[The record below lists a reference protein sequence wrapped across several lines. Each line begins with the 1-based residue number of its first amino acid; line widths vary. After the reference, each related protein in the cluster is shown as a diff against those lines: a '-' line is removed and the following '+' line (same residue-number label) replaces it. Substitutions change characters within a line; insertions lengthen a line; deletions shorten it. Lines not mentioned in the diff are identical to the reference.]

1 MERVLRLVGKTSNE
15 IFLLRYPQ
23 TLTTFCEYDLTYF
36 VENATEVC
44 NEALKS
50 GELDV
55 DRVTEIRNSLKNL
68 HIYVEHH
75 IRTIYD
81 KIVLD
86 CWIDY
91 VCRRDNVG
99 TGTLWN
105 RFLGCKTPFEKLVF
119 TRLCEFRY
127 NKAINEWLN
136 LVRVQDYAKNKV
148 SFIFSKNLKS
158 AEEAAARRNYFDL
171 IFSVTAKELGCRI
184 EDMAVTKVF
193 SIGRVPTAPYMF
205 PNISKG
211 IVKNVLADFDYN
223 EDYSNSN
230 GYGELSDQIAMDAFL
245 HMKAGLEGEFD
256 SYNINDSKME
266 KNLEKVYM
274 PMGLKAAID
283 LEIDTLIEHGGWIA
297 RCKRCG
303 RYFLRDAEHR
313 NEFCSLSNPSG
324 KTCLEIYEIENP
336 KPKFPPELEK
346 KCGEITDEMYDRVDK
361 TMSLSE
367 YQKWKA
373 YLEAMRRKVEN
384 AEIPA
389 EELEQFISYSK
400 TLDLSRSHP
409 VEEVPKKKQQESGER
424 VVKPFV
430 PERVYRKDI
439 KQPEKPPED
448 PEEERAK
455 REGFFT
461 SPIVQRQKNERG
473 PISHIIR
480 AGEQR
485 GGDAPTANTFLP
497 FGERAPAESH
507 GAYPAYPQHGN
518 GYEPAPQAG
527 SGGIATANH
536 SQRASRS
543 ANDPLNGAA
552 SGASDMYRFPDFSE
566 RGAQEQMR
574 RNPHNREVYEDSPS
588 YNYPDFT
595 VRGNAEEN
603 ISKPLN
609 HAVSE
614 PMDSFDFP
622 SFTERGMREEISH
635 KPLNNAPSEQ
645 FKDYGFPDFM
655 GEMRDNDEPDDSL
668 NKADLREYPESKYP
682 DFRDKPEDIPQDM
695 PDIPAPSAPKTI
707 RKNAAAIS
715 AYGKIVGA
723 AAGPAPEFE
732 RTTRPEHI
740 ETAQPHHAQAPQLSA
755 DPDPFKDVGSIFD
768 VLEQSESDMS
778 GLTSSRIFDDME
790 PLDFSAAE
798 PSEPKPARA
807 ERNEPVKPRAARV
820 READNAFAE
829 DEPAPEWEEKAPVT
843 AENAPKGIWTEE
855 RNLFPDTL
863 SADSDEQSE
872 LAMLKERK
880 RARSNK
886 TQRLFDAIMRE
897 PDDNPNF
904 RRK

>member
-1 MERVLRLVGKTSNE
+1 MERVLRLIGKTSNE

-36 VENATEVC
+36 VESATEVC

-50 GELDV
+50 GELDF

-99 TGTLWN
+99 TGSLWN
-105 RFLGCKTPFEKLVF
+105 RFLGCKTPFEKLIF

-158 AEEAAARRNYFDL
+158 AEDAAARRNYFDL

-184 EDMAVTKVF
+184 EDMAETRVF

-205 PNISKG
+205 PNISKS
-211 IVKNVLADFDYN
+211 IVKNVLADFDYS
-223 EDYSNSN
+223 EDFSNSN
-230 GYGELSDQIAMDAFL
+230 VYGDLSDQIAMDTFL
-245 HMKAGLEGEFD
+245 YMKAGLEGEFD
-256 SYNINDSKME
+256 SYNITDSRME
-266 KNLEKVYM
+266 KNLDKVFM
-274 PMGLKAAID
+274 PLGLKAAVD
-283 LEIDTLIEHGGWIA
+283 LEIDALIEHGGWLA

-303 RYFLRDAEHR
+303 RYFLRDADHKD
-313 NEFCSLSNPSG
+313 EFCSLTNPGG

-346 KCGEITDEMYDRVDK
+346 KCDDITDEMYDRVEK

-389 EELEQFISYSK
+389 EELEAFINYSK

-409 VEEVPKKKQQESGER
+409 VEEVPKKPQETGER
-424 VVKPFV
+424 VVRPFV

-439 KQPEKPPED
+439 EQPKKTPENS
-448 PEEERAK
+448 EEERAK

-473 PISHIIR
+473 PIAHIIR

-485 GGDAPTANTFLP
+485 GGETASANTFLP
-497 FGERAPAESH
+497 FGEQSPAETRI
-507 GAYPAYPQHGN
+507 AYPQ
-518 GYEPAPQAG
+518 YENRRNPASQAG
-527 SGGIATANH
+527 SDGNLAAH
-536 SQRASRS
+536 PVPEAVRS
-543 ANDPLNGAA
+543 AKNSLNDAG
-552 SGASDMYRFPDFSE
+552 SGASNAYKFPDFSDRDIRE
-566 RGAQEQMR
+566 EST
-574 RNPHNREVYEDSPS
+574 RNPLNSADHSNFNGHNYD
-588 YNYPDFT
+588 DFSAKDMSDKNST
-595 VRGNAEEN
+595 KTLNRADLEPISRHNHQGYSERDLTGEN
-603 ISKPLN
+603 
-609 HAVSE
+609 VSD
-614 PMDSFDFP
+614 PYS
-622 SFTERGMREEISH
+622 G
-635 KPLNNAPSEQ
+635 AGSEQ
-645 FKDYGFPDFM
+645 FKDYGFPDFTD
-655 GEMRDNDEPDDSL
+655 GKRDDEMFAGSL
-668 NKADLREYPESKYP
+668 NKAESEHSSEVKYP
-682 DFRDKPEDIPQDM
+682 DFSDKPEDKGKELPRDLTH
-695 PDIPAPSAPKTI
+695 SAPKII

-715 AYGKIVGA
+715 AYGKMAGAVGGA
-723 AAGPAPEFE
+723 LPEFE
-732 RTTRPEHI
+732 KTSRPDAHQEYA
-740 ETAQPHHAQAPQLSA
+740 EKPQPVSLSA

-768 VLEQSESDMS
+768 VLEKSESDMS
-778 GLTSSRIFDDME
+778 GLASAKVFDDVMMNA
-790 PLDFSAAE
+790 DT
-798 PSEPKPARA
+798 SEQSTSKSSYSEERTVPKPM
-807 ERNEPVKPRAARV
+807 PVRGT
-820 READNAFAE
+820 EDDFTE
-829 DEPAPEWEEKAPVT
+829 DEPTPEWEEIAPVT
-843 AENAPKGIWTEE
+843 AETAPRGIWTEE
-855 RNLFPDTL
+855 RNLFPNSSD
-863 SADSDEQSE
+863 SYDGSDSDEQSE

-904 RRK
+904 RRR

>member
-50 GELDV
+50 GELDF

-99 TGTLWN
+99 TGSLWN
-105 RFLGCKTPFEKLVF
+105 RFIGCKTPFEKLVF

-158 AEEAAARRNYFDL
+158 AEDAAARRNYFDL

-184 EDMAVTKVF
+184 EDMAQTRVF

-205 PNISKG
+205 PNISKS
-211 IVKNVLADFDYN
+211 IVKNVLADFDYS
-223 EDYSNSN
+223 EDYSDSN
-230 GYGELSDQIAMDAFL
+230 GYGDLSDQIAMDAFL
-245 HMKAGLEGEFD
+245 YMKAGLEGEFD
-256 SYNINDSKME
+256 SYNITDSKME
-266 KNLEKVYM
+266 KNLDKVFM

-283 LEIDTLIEHGGWIA
+283 LEIDALIEHGGWLA

-303 RYFLRDAEHR
+303 RYFLRDADHKE
-313 NEFCSLSNPSG
+313 EFCSLTNPGG

-389 EELEQFISYSK
+389 EELEAFINYSK

-409 VEEVPKKKQQESGER
+409 VEEVPKKPQETGER
-424 VVKPFV
+424 VVRPFV

-439 KQPEKPPED
+439 EQPQKPVENH
-448 PEEERAK
+448 EEERAK

-473 PISHIIR
+473 PIAHIIR

-485 GGDAPTANTFLP
+485 GGEAPSANTFVP
-497 FGERAPAESH
+497 FVERPPAE
-507 GAYPAYPQHGN
+507 PRTAYPQHEN
-518 GYEPAPQAG
+518 RHEPALQTGLDGNSPAY
-527 SGGIATANH
+527 SV
-536 SQRASRS
+536 QRSVNS
-543 ANDPLNGAA
+543 ANNSLNGAG
-552 SGASDMYRFPDFSE
+552 SGASDMYEFPDFSE
-566 RGAQEQMR
+566 RKMLEESA
-574 RNPHNREVYEDSPS
+574 RNPLNSADRGGSNG
-588 YNYPDFT
+588 YNYPDFSS
-595 VRGNAEEN
+595 EN
-603 ISKPLN
+603 VSDKNSYKSLN
-609 HAVSE
+609 HADSE
-614 PMDSFDFP
+614 PVLEYDSRGF
-622 SFTERGMREEISH
+622 SERATGVENAY
-635 KPLNNAPSEQ
+635 KPYSKADSEQ
-645 FKDYGFPDFM
+645 FKDYGFPDFSD
-655 GEMRDNDEPDDSL
+655 RKKVDENSADSL
-668 NKADLREYPESKYP
+668 NKADLEEYAVRKYP
-682 DFRDKPEDIPQDM
+682 DFSDKSEEIPKELSRDFT
-695 PDIPAPSAPKTI
+695 SNAPKII

-715 AYGKIVGA
+715 AYGKMAGAVGSTA
-723 AAGPAPEFE
+723 SEFE
-732 RTTRPEHI
+732 RTTRPEP
-740 ETAQPHHAQAPQLSA
+740 QPVQLSA

-778 GLTSSRIFDDME
+778 GLTSSRVFDDE
-790 PLDFSAAE
+790 PTDMVAAK
-798 PSEPKPARA
+798 PVSPKPTPY
-807 ERNEPVKPRAARV
+807 NEHPAPKSEFV
-820 READNAFAE
+820 RGADDGFTE
-829 DEPAPEWEEKAPVT
+829 DEPAPEWEERIPIT
-843 AENAPKGIWTEE
+843 AETAPQGIWTEE
-855 RNLFPDTL
+855 RNLFPESL
-863 SADSDEQSE
+863 DSSDADEQSE

-904 RRK
+904 RRR

>member
-50 GELDV
+50 GELDF

-99 TGTLWN
+99 TGSLWN

-158 AEEAAARRNYFDL
+158 AEDAAARRNYFDL

-184 EDMAVTKVF
+184 EDMAQTRVF

-205 PNISKG
+205 PNISKN
-211 IVKNVLADFDYN
+211 IVKNVLADFDYS
-223 EDYSNSN
+223 EDYSDSN
-230 GYGELSDQIAMDAFL
+230 GYGDLSDQIAMDAFL
-245 HMKAGLEGEFD
+245 YMKAGLEGEFD
-256 SYNINDSKME
+256 SYNITDSKME
-266 KNLEKVYM
+266 KNLDKVFM
-274 PMGLKAAID
+274 PMGLKAAVD
-283 LEIDTLIEHGGWIA
+283 LEIDALIEHGGWLA

-303 RYFLRDAEHR
+303 RYFLRDADHNE
-313 NEFCSLSNPSG
+313 EFCSLTNLGG

-346 KCGEITDEMYDRVDK
+346 KCGDITDEMYGRVDK

-389 EELEQFISYSK
+389 EELEAFINYSK

-409 VEEVPKKKQQESGER
+409 VEEVPKKPQETGER
-424 VVKPFV
+424 VVRPFV

-439 KQPEKPPED
+439 EQPQKPPED
-448 PEEERAK
+448 HEEERAK

-473 PISHIIR
+473 PIAHIIR

-485 GGDAPTANTFLP
+485 GGEAPPANTFMP
-497 FGERAPAESH
+497 FGERPPAEPRNAYPQRENVRDPALQA
-507 GAYPAYPQHGN
+507 GLDVDLAAYPA
-518 GYEPAPQAG
+518 
-527 SGGIATANH
+527 
-536 SQRASRS
+536 QRAAGNASNS
-543 ANDPLNGAA
+543 LNGAG
-552 SGASDMYRFPDFSE
+552 SGASDKYKFPDFSDRE
-566 RGAQEQMR
+566 MR
-574 RNPHNREVYEDSPS
+574 EESARNPLNSADSAAS
-588 YNYPDFT
+588 DGYSYPDFSVDKVSDKKT
-595 VRGNAEEN
+595 T
-603 ISKPLN
+603 KPLN
-609 HAVSE
+609 HAASE
-614 PMDSFDFP
+614 HFSEYDFRDFP
-622 SFTERGMREEISH
+622 ERGATGENAR
-635 KPLNNAPSEQ
+635 KPHNKADSEQ
-645 FKDYGFPDFM
+645 FKDYGFPDFSDR
-655 GEMRDNDEPDDSL
+655 ESADEDSVNSL
-668 NKADLREYPESKYP
+668 NKADLEEYTERKYP
-682 DFRDKPEDIPQDM
+682 DFSDKHEDIPKELPRDLT
-695 PDIPAPSAPKTI
+695 SGTPKII

-715 AYGKIVGA
+715 AYGKMAGAVGS
-723 AAGPAPEFE
+723 PMPEFE
-732 RTTRPEHI
+732 KTTRPEP
-740 ETAQPHHAQAPQLSA
+740 QSVQLSA

-778 GLTSSRIFDDME
+778 GLTSTRIFDKDE
-790 PLDFSAAE
+790 PAE
-798 PSEPKPARA
+798 SVSSKPAAYDERSASDTVLVRGA
-807 ERNEPVKPRAARV
+807 E
-820 READNAFAE
+820 DDFAE
-829 DEPAPEWEEKAPVT
+829 DEPAPEWEERVPVT
-843 AENAPKGIWTEE
+843 PETAPRGIWTEE
-855 RNLFPDTL
+855 RNLFPENH
-863 SADSDEQSE
+863 DSSDNDDQSE

-904 RRK
+904 RRR

>member
-55 DRVTEIRNSLKNL
+55 DRVTELRNSLKNL

-99 TGTLWN
+99 TGSLWN
-105 RFLGCKTPFEKLVF
+105 RFIGCKTPFEKLVF

-158 AEEAAARRNYFDL
+158 AEDAAARRNYFDL

-184 EDMAVTKVF
+184 EDMAETKVF

-205 PNISKG
+205 PNISKN
-211 IVKNVLADFDYN
+211 IVKNVLADFDYDD
-223 EDYSNSN
+223 DYSNSN

-256 SYNINDSKME
+256 SYNITDSKME

-274 PMGLKAAID
+274 PLGLKAAVD
-283 LEIDTLIEHGGWIA
+283 LEIDALIEHGGWLA

-303 RYFLRDAEHR
+303 RYYLRDAEHR
-313 NEFCSLSNPSG
+313 EEFCSLPNPGG

-373 YLEAMRRKVEN
+373 YLESMRRKVEN

-389 EELEQFISYSK
+389 EDLEAFISYSR
-400 TLDLSRSHP
+400 TLDLTRSHP
-409 VEEVPKKKQQESGER
+409 VEEVPKKKPQETGER

-439 KQPEKPPED
+439 EQPQKPPEE
-448 PEEERAK
+448 PEAERAK

-473 PISHIIR
+473 PIAHIIR
-480 AGEQR
+480 GGEQR
-485 GGDAPTANTFLP
+485 GGNTAPANTFLP
-497 FGERAPAESH
+497 FGESLPVQQPSAPQYE
-507 GAYPAYPQHGN
+507 N
-518 GYEPAPQAG
+518 RREPAPQAG
-527 SGGIATANH
+527 SRGVATAAPP
-536 SQRASRS
+536 QTTFRS
-543 ANDPLNGAA
+543 ADDPLNGAV
-552 SGASDMYRFPDFSE
+552 SGASDAYRFPDFSQGDARE
-566 RGAQEQMR
+566 NIA
-574 RNPHNREVYEDSPS
+574 RNTHNSAVSEDSPS
-588 YNYPDFT
+588 YDYPDFSESGAA
-595 VRGNAEEN
+595 RREPY
-603 ISKPLN
+603 KPLN
-609 HAVSE
+609 RAASR
-614 PMDSFDFP
+614 PSDSYDFP
-622 SFTERGMREEISH
+622 DFSDRGVTEQNPR
-635 KPLNNAPSEQ
+635 KPLEQAASEQ
-645 FKDYGFPDFM
+645 FKDYGFPDFAD
-655 GEMRDNDEPDDSL
+655 RNDSSENTYGSL
-668 NKADLREYPESKYP
+668 NEAPSSDFSESRYP
-682 DFRDKPEDIPQDM
+682 DFRDKPEDIPQETKRE
-695 PDIPAPSAPKTI
+695 PAPSAPKII

-715 AYGKIVGA
+715 AYGKMAGAVGS
-723 AAGPAPEFE
+723 PAPEFE
-732 RTTRPEHI
+732 RTTRPEI
-740 ETAQPHHAQAPQLSA
+740 TEQSRPAPVPQISA

-790 PLDFSAAE
+790 PLDLREAERSASEPAPLAE
-798 PSEPKPARA
+798 PTKLTTREPD
-807 ERNEPVKPRAARV
+807 V
-820 READNAFAE
+820 FAE
-829 DEPAPEWEEKAPVT
+829 DEPAPEWEEAPVT
-843 AENAPKGIWTEE
+843 AENAPRGIWTEE
-855 RNLFPDTL
+855 RNLFPENQTTN
-863 SADSDEQSE
+863 SDEQSE

-904 RRK
+904 RRR

>member
-44 NEALKS
+44 NEALKN
-50 GELDV
+50 GELDI
-55 DRVTEIRNSLKNL
+55 DRVTELRNSLKNL

-99 TGTLWN
+99 TGSLWN
-105 RFLGCKTPFEKLVF
+105 RFIGCKTPFEKLVF

-158 AEEAAARRNYFDL
+158 AEDAAARRNYFDL
-171 IFSVTAKELGCRI
+171 IFSVTAQELGCHI
-184 EDMAVTKVF
+184 EDMGVTKVF
-193 SIGRVPTAPYMF
+193 SVGRVPAAPYMF
-205 PNISKG
+205 PNISKS
-211 IVKNVLADFDYN
+211 IVKNVLADFDYS
-223 EDYSNSN
+223 EDYSNSK
-230 GYGELSDQIAMDAFL
+230 GYGDLSDQIAMDAFL
-245 HMKAGLEGEFD
+245 YMKAGLEGEFD
-256 SYNINDSKME
+256 SYNIADSRME

-274 PMGLKAAID
+274 PLGLKAAVD
-283 LEIDTLIEHGGWIA
+283 LEIDALIERGGWLA

-303 RYFLRDAEHR
+303 RYFLRDAEHKE
-313 NEFCSLSNPSG
+313 EFCSLPNPGG

-389 EELEQFISYSK
+389 EELEQFINYSK

-409 VEEVPKKKQQESGER
+409 VEEVPKKPQETGER

-439 KQPEKPPED
+439 EQPKKQPEPS
-448 PEEERAK
+448 PEEERSK

-473 PISHIIR
+473 PIAHIIR

-485 GGDAPTANTFLP
+485 GGDTPPANTFLP
-497 FGERAPAESH
+497 FGERPPAESRT
-507 GAYPAYPQHGN
+507 PAQYEN
-518 GYEPAPQAG
+518 RREPAPQADLRG
-527 SGGIATANH
+527 FSGAAPAQT
-536 SQRASRS
+536 ASRS
-543 ANDPLNGAA
+543 ANEPLNRAA
-552 SGASDMYRFPDFSE
+552 SGASDAYQFPDF
-566 RGAQEQMR
+566 AQRSVREEMGRDQ
-574 RNPHNREVYEDSPS
+574 RNNAAYEDSPS
-588 YNYPDFT
+588 YNYPDFS
-595 VRGNAEEN
+595 RGSAEEDY
-603 ISKPLN
+603 P
-609 HAVSE
+609 
-614 PMDSFDFP
+614 
-622 SFTERGMREEISH
+622 H
-635 KPLNNAPSEQ
+635 KPLNRAVPEPSNGYDFPEFSDRGVTEENSRKPLNRADAEQ
-645 FKDYGFPDFM
+645 FKDYGFPDFT
-655 GEMRDNDEPDDSL
+655 GGTARNEKLDNSL
-668 NKADLREYPESKYP
+668 NESGSEEYYEGKYP
-682 DFRDKPEDIPQDM
+682 DFRDKPEDIPQEPPRDR
-695 PDIPAPSAPKTI
+695 APSIPKVI
-707 RKNAAAIS
+707 RKNAAAIT
-715 AYGKIVGA
+715 AYGRMAGA
-723 AAGPAPEFE
+723 VSSPAPEFE
-732 RTTRPEHI
+732 RTTRPESI
-740 ETAQPHHAQAPQLSA
+740 AQSRPAPAPQLSA
-755 DPDPFKDVGSIFD
+755 DHDPFKDVGSIFD

-778 GLTSSRIFDDME
+778 GLTSSRLFDDLE
-790 PLDFSAAE
+790 PINSAAE
-798 PSEPKPARA
+798 VQSVPKPAVAAPA
-807 ERNEPVKPRAARV
+807 EPAKPVAAV
-820 READNAFAE
+820 EQMNDFTE
-829 DEPAPEWEEKAPVT
+829 DEPVPEWEEAPASVDT
-843 AENAPKGIWTEE
+843 VPKGIWTEE
-855 RNLFPDTL
+855 RGLFPDAP
-863 SADSDEQSE
+863 SPEPEEQSE

-904 RRK
+904 RRR

>member
-55 DRVTEIRNSLKNL
+55 DRVTELRNSLKNL

-99 TGTLWN
+99 TGSLWN
-105 RFLGCKTPFEKLVF
+105 RFIGCKTPFEKLVF

-158 AEEAAARRNYFDL
+158 AEDAAARRNYFDL

-184 EDMAVTKVF
+184 EDMAETKVF

-205 PNISKG
+205 PNISKN

-223 EDYSNSN
+223 DDYSNSN

-274 PMGLKAAID
+274 PLGLKAVVD
-283 LEIDTLIEHGGWIA
+283 LEIDTLIEHGGWLA

-313 NEFCSLSNPSG
+313 EEFCSLTNPGG

-346 KCGEITDEMYDRVDK
+346 KCGEITDEMYARVDK

-373 YLEAMRRKVEN
+373 YLESMRRKVEN

-389 EELEQFISYSK
+389 EDLEAFINYSK

-409 VEEVPKKKQQESGER
+409 VEEVPKKKPQETGER

-430 PERVYRKDI
+430 PERVFRKDI
-439 KQPEKPPED
+439 EQPKKPPED
-448 PEEERAK
+448 PEAERAK

-473 PISHIIR
+473 PIAHIIR
-480 AGEQR
+480 GGEQR
-485 GGDAPTANTFLP
+485 GGDAPPANTFLP
-497 FGERAPAESH
+497 FGESYASQQPSV
-507 GAYPAYPQHGN
+507 PQYEN
-518 GYEPAPQAG
+518 RREPAPQTG
-527 SGGIATANH
+527 SRGIATAVPA
-536 SQRASRS
+536 QTAFRS
-543 ANDPLNGAA
+543 VDDQLNGAG
-552 SGASDMYRFPDFSE
+552 SGASDAYRFPDFS
-566 RGAQEQMR
+566 Q
-574 RNPHNREVYEDSPS
+574 RNVREDITRDPHSSAAREASPS
-588 YNYPDFT
+588 YNYPDFSE
-595 VRGNAEEN
+595 RGAEEREPN
-603 ISKPLN
+603 KPLN
-609 HAVSE
+609 RAVSK
-614 PMDSFDFP
+614 PSDSYDFP
-622 SFTERGMREEISH
+622 DFSDRNVTKQSPQ
-635 KPLNNAPSEQ
+635 KPLNKAATEQ
-645 FKDYGFPDFM
+645 FKDYGFPDFS
-655 GEMRDNDEPDDSL
+655 GGSSDNDNAYDQL
-668 NKADLREYPESKYP
+668 NEADLSDFSEGKYP
-682 DFRDKPEDIPQDM
+682 DFRDKPEEIPQEPKRDS
-695 PDIPAPSAPKTI
+695 APSVPKVI

-715 AYGKIVGA
+715 AYGKMAGA
-723 AAGPAPEFE
+723 AVSSAPEFE
-732 RTTRPEHI
+732 RTTRPET
-740 ETAQPHHAQAPQLSA
+740 EPPRPAAVPQLSA

-778 GLTSSRIFDDME
+778 GLTSSRVFDDME
-790 PLDFSAAE
+790 PLSFGGEESPAPQPAATAPAKPAE
-798 PSEPKPARA
+798 PEIALREP
-807 ERNEPVKPRAARV
+807 EE
-820 READNAFAE
+820 FAE
-829 DEPAPEWEEKAPVT
+829 DEPAPEWEEPLVT

-855 RNLFPDTL
+855 RNLFPENQPDT
-863 SADSDEQSE
+863 DGQSE

-904 RRK
+904 RRR

>member
-1 MERVLRLVGKTSNE
+1 MKGTVGMERVLRLVGKTSNE

-50 GELDV
+50 GELDL

-68 HIYVEHH
+68 HIYVEHN

-99 TGTLWN
+99 TGSLWN

-136 LVRVQDYAKNKV
+136 VVRVQDYAKNKV

-158 AEEAAARRNYFDL
+158 AEDAAARRNYFDL
-171 IFSVTAKELGCRI
+171 IFSVTAKELGCRL
-184 EDMAVTKVF
+184 EDMAQTRVF

-205 PNISKG
+205 PNISKS
-211 IVKNVLADFDYN
+211 IVKNVLADFDYS
-223 EDYSNSN
+223 EDYSDSN
-230 GYGELSDQIAMDAFL
+230 GYGDLSDQIAMDAFL
-245 HMKAGLEGEFD
+245 YMKTGLEGEFD
-256 SYNINDSKME
+256 SYNIADSRME
-266 KNLEKVYM
+266 KNLDKVFM
-274 PMGLKAAID
+274 PMGLKAAVD
-283 LEIDTLIEHGGWIA
+283 LEIDAIIEHGGWLA
-297 RCKRCG
+297 RCRRCG
-303 RYFLRDAEHR
+303 RYFLRDAEHKE
-313 NEFCSLSNPSG
+313 EFCSLTNPGG

-336 KPKFPPELEK
+336 KPKFPPDLEK
-346 KCGEITDEMYDRVDK
+346 KCGDITDEMYDRVDK

-389 EELEQFISYSK
+389 EELEAFINYSK

-409 VEEVPKKKQQESGER
+409 VEEVPKKPQETGER
-424 VVKPFV
+424 VVRPFV

-439 KQPEKPPED
+439 EQPKNPPED

-473 PISHIIR
+473 PIAHIIR
-480 AGEQR
+480 AGERR
-485 GGDAPTANTFLP
+485 GGDAPPANTFLP
-497 FGERAPAESH
+497 FGEQPPAEMRNAYPKPENRREPALQKGLS
-507 GAYPAYPQHGN
+507 GNSTAYPARGEIN
-518 GYEPAPQAG
+518 
-527 SGGIATANH
+527 
-536 SQRASRS
+536 S
-543 ANDPLNGAA
+543 AENPLNGAG
-552 SGASDMYRFPDFSE
+552 SRASDAYRFPDFSDREIRGENIQKSFNSADRESFYDYNYRDDFLDERSGEIPAKTLNRAGSEPISEYDDREISE
-566 RGAQEQMR
+566 RGAAVE
-574 RNPHNREVYEDSPS
+574 NAREP
-588 YNYPDFT
+588 YNDT
-595 VRGNAEEN
+595 
-603 ISKPLN
+603 
-609 HAVSE
+609 
-614 PMDSFDFP
+614 
-622 SFTERGMREEISH
+622 
-635 KPLNNAPSEQ
+635 PSEQ
-645 FKDYGFPDFM
+645 FKNYGFPDFS
-655 GEMRDNDEPDDSL
+655 DAKSDSQ
-668 NKADLREYPESKYP
+668 KAANSFNGTASRSVAEGKYP
-682 DFRDKPEDIPQDM
+682 DFGDKEDSVKDTPREFTHG
-695 PDIPAPSAPKTI
+695 APKII

-715 AYGKIVGA
+715 AYGKMAGAVG
-723 AAGPAPEFE
+723 GSAPEFE
-732 RTTRPEHI
+732 RTTHPEPQS
-740 ETAQPHHAQAPQLSA
+740 ERAEKPRTVQLSA

-778 GLTSSRIFDDME
+778 GLTSTRIFDDARE
-790 PLDFSAAE
+790 ETDNAVV
-798 PSEPKPARA
+798 KPAASEARLS
-807 ERNEPVKPRAARV
+807 PKAAPARD
-820 READNAFAE
+820 REDAFAE
-829 DEPAPEWEEKAPVT
+829 DEPAPEWEERAPVT
-843 AENAPKGIWTEE
+843 AETAPRGIWTEE
-855 RNLFPDTL
+855 RNLFPNEQIVSDT
-863 SADSDEQSE
+863 DEQSE

-904 RRK
+904 RRR